1 MAALQRIKCA
11 CGANEVAR
19 RQRLV
24 VFQNRSASS
33 QIVTV
38 SIYCDTITNV
48 TDGHVSD
55 ESHKYRQSK
64 DII

>member
-1 MAALQRIKCA
+1 MAALHRIKCA

-19 RQRLV
+19 RQHLV

-33 QIVTV
+33 KIVTV
-38 SIYCDTITNV
+38 SIYCDAITNV
-48 TDGHVSD
+48 TEGHVSD
-55 ESHKYRQSK
+55 ESHKYRWSK